1 MLCFDVNRLTDIDIF
16 LVLIL
21 FMCQEMADPG
31 GIRGVVCVNSQCP
44 FERKKKKLAKQ
55 NQEIKNEGEIVNI
68 SSSDLD

>member
-21 FMCQEMADPG
+21 FMRQEMADPG

-44 FERKKKKLAKQ
+44 FERKKK
-55 NQEIKNEGEIVNI
+55 I
-68 SSSDLD
+68 SEAESGNKERGRDC

>member
-31 GIRGVVCVNSQCP
+31 GIRGVVRVNSQCP
-44 FERKKKKLAKQ
+44 LERKKKLVKQ
-55 NQEIKNEGEIVNI
+55 KQEIKNEGEIVNI